1 MAEFFRTD
9 VVTYD
14 IGQLIDDAWIE
25 NRTLV
30 LPGIE
35 PHHDDADYDPYDS
48 YYDEYDSDDYLSVD
62 DINTRVENAIENAIA
77 YHNRIERRRN
87 ENDLGLERMFLDES
101 ELEYAQMLRDD
112 DLNQLI
118 ELSVYDN
125 TGILIWYTNGH
136 FGFI

>member
-35 PHHDDADYDPYDS
+35 PHLNDD
-48 YYDEYDSDDYLSVD
+48 YDSDDYDSD
-62 DINTRVENAIENAIA
+62 DIIARVENAIENAIA